1 MNIIKGIT
9 SKHHS
14 DFYFLNCHSFA
25 TENKRES
32 HEKVFENK
40 DFCNVIMTSED
51 TKILEFNQYQKSD
64 KTPFAIYADLEC
76 LTEKID
82 NVKIILNILSQQKQ
96 VSILH

>member
-32 HEKVFENK
+32 HEKVFE
-40 DFCNVIMTSED
+40 
-51 TKILEFNQYQKSD
+51 NQYQKSD

-96 VSILH
+96 VRILH